1 MKINIGTEI
10 LIILSTPKTDKAK
23 LINTVKITIF
33 SYLKD
38 LEEILK
44 TAIEIDKI
52 VKGV

>member
-1 MKINIGTEI
+1 M
-10 LIILSTPKTDKAK
+10 L
-23 LINTVKITIF
+23 
-33 SYLKD
+33 YLKD

>member
-1 MKINIGTEI
+1 MYRKIFE
-10 LIILSTPKTDKAK
+10 
-23 LINTVKITIF
+23 
-33 SYLKD
+33 YLKD